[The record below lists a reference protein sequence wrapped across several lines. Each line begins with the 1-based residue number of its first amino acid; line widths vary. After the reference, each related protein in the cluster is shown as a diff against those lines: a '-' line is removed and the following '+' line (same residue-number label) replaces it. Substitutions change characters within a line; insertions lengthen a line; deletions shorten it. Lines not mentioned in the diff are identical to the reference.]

1 MTTNVLIY
9 DCEIINLIDT
19 GKTPR
24 LDGYSYCNGWRDYNN
39 MGISV
44 IGTFILKPNVTIY
57 GFTHPFDADLVQK
70 FFDSFDTIIG
80 LNSKGFDDKLLS
92 YNGIEVETTYD
103 LLEEIRYAAYSS
115 RSWEDC
121 PKGYSYKL
129 DLIAQA
135 NGMAKSGSGEL
146 APKLWQDG
154 LCQEVIDYC
163 LHDCEITAHLLE
175 LGLKG
180 KLIDPNTG
188 NKLQLRQLW

>member
-1 MTTNVLIY
+1 MNNILIY
-9 DCEIINLIDT
+9 DCEIISLIDT

-24 LDGYSYCNGWRDYNN
+24 LEGYKYCNGWRDYSN

-44 IGTFILKPNVTIY
+44 IGTYLLNPSIKIN
-57 GFTHPFDADLVQK
+57 GFKHPFDADLVQK
-70 FFDSFDTIIG
+70 FFDSFDIVIG
-80 LNSKGFDDKLLS
+80 FNSKGFDDKLLS

-121 PKGYSYKL
+121 PKGHSYKL
-129 DLIAQA
+129 DAIAQA

-154 LCQEVIDYC
+154 KHQEVIDYC
-163 LHDCEITAHLLE
+163 LHDCVITAKLLN
-175 LGLKG
+175 LGING
-180 KLIDPNTG
+180 QLIDPNTG
-188 NKLQLRQLW
+188 SKLQLKQLW